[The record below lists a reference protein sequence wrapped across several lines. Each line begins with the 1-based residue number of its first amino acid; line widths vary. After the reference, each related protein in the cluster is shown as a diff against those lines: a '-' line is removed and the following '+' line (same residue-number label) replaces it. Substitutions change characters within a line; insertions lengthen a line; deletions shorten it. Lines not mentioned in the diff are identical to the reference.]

1 VTDTGIQWLCRKA
14 DFPEIGNEKSGLCET
29 LKRLDLNCTSVTQWG
44 IQMALTYLLSLEVIN
59 HYDTLEALLELAQS
73 AEDSKRVDCFNG
85 KLSVLILHTT
95 RNKPYINGSLQVALS
110 MCNSLTRVTIYATRG
125 FKDSDLLGLIVIKVL
140 RGLKILRSD
149 SNAFNEMTF
158 EGGLCS
164 LLKVIGNSLEAF
176 GTDCFDSICIPTIA
190 ELCPNLT
197 ALYFKDAGGML
208 IENELIYLQ
217 TERNPNIFKKLT
229 HVYCWSIPSDI
240 LLFLLCSPLLEDI
253 RFFYCRS
260 LTDEVLRRAANY
272 HGFHKLEILHL
283 RNCHV
288 VSEYGINVLLQDN
301 IPLKQTFLKSCYN
314 LGLHT
319 HSNWLSRIL
328 QKKRNLKRFFI
339 Q

>member
-1 VTDTGIQWLCRKA
+1 
-14 DFPEIGNEKSGLCET
+14 
-29 LKRLDLNCTSVTQWG
+29 
-44 IQMALTYLLSLEVIN
+44 MALTHLLSLEIIN
-59 HYDTLEALLELAQS
+59 HYDTLEALVKLAQS
-73 AEDSKRVDCFNG
+73 AVVSKRVDCCYDKFSA
-85 KLSVLILHTT
+85 SVLHTSP
-95 RNKPYINGSLQVALS
+95 NKPYLHGSLQVALS
-110 MCNSLTRVTIYATRG
+110 MCNLLTRITIYATKG
-125 FKDSDLLGLIVIKVL
+125 LKDSDLLCLIDIKVL

-149 SNAFNEMTF
+149 SNALNEITF
-158 EGGLCS
+158 DGGVCP
-164 LLKVIGNSLEAF
+164 LLKVVGNSLAF

-208 IENELIYLQ
+208 IENELNLLQ